1 VLKVIE
7 SVSDALSVIATYVLL
22 TMAAL
27 LLLQAC
33 WAILDSL
40 WITATSSGPILESI
54 SLIIIAFAVLE
65 LSKFIAD
72 ELIEKKR
79 ELRSARG
86 ARRPLTRFITTIII
100 AFSLEAL
107 VMVFEANRR
116 ELGDAI
122 YLSDG
127 VVRSGGVRAG
137 RARDLSVAQQQGRA
151 VRRVDRR
158 DRSGTAVPSDAPQ
171 QTIAAWIRPI

>member
-79 ELRSARG
+79 ELRSARE
-86 ARRPLTRFITTIII
+86 ARRSLTRFITTIII

-122 YLSDG
+122 YPTALFAAAVFALVGLGTYQWLSNKVEPSGESIDETEAG
-127 VVRSGGVRAG
+127 QLSHQTRRSK
-137 RARDLSVAQQQGRA
+137 
-151 VRRVDRR
+151 
-158 DRSGTAVPSDAPQ
+158 P
-171 QTIAAWIRPI
+171 